1 MGILIPLILISFAC
15 VVIWRAG
22 DGFMTASEYIGRNLS
37 EGVRGA
43 SINAVASSMPEVF
56 TSLFFLFVLM
66 DASGFSGGIGTT
78 AGSAIFNG
86 MVIPA
91 VSILAVIGIGLT
103 NRIEVSK
110 KVLMRDGIALI
121 LTETIFL
128 VLISGASLDWWHGL
142 ILMLVYVAYISY
154 MFISM
159 NQSQKKAIFEAEQ
172 NGETLEVEEE
182 EEEEEENGEQG
193 SFIKGLLTFDLERV
207 FVGANKMNDVRAWSL
222 LVFATVSIALVCY
235 LLVIACEWM
244 GADVYQ
250 VPYLGEYHG
259 LNIPLMF
266 VALVLASA
274 ASSFPDTIISIKDAQ
289 RGKYDD
295 AISNALGSNIFDV
308 CFALGFPLF
317 LFTILHGPIQ
327 MPEELI
333 SLSAELRF
341 LLLLLTIVAVLV
353 YTTGKYM
360 GKGKAL
366 LLLGIYFLFI
376 LYIIGRSAG
385 NELAASIANILLSI
399 LEIVGIR

>member
-1 MGILIPLILISFAC
+1 MGILIPLILISLAC

-103 NRIEVSK
+103 KRIEVSK

-142 ILMLVYVAYISY
+142 ILMLVYIAYISY

-182 EEEEEENGEQG
+182 EEEEEDNGEQG
-193 SFIKGLLTFDLERV
+193 SFIQGLLTFDLERV
-207 FVGANKMNDVRAWSL
+207 FVGSNKMNDVRAWSL
-222 LVFATVSIALVCY
+222 LIFATVSIALVCY

-244 GADVYQ
+244 GADVYH

-333 SLSAELRF
+333 NLSAELRF
-341 LLLLLTIVAVLV
+341 LLLLLTIIAVLV

-385 NELAASIANILLSI
+385 NELAASIANVLLSI
-399 LEIVGIR
+399 LEMVGIR

>member
-1 MGILIPLILISFAC
+1 
-15 VVIWRAG
+15 
-22 DGFMTASEYIGRNLS
+22 MTASEYIGRNLS

-43 SINAVASSMPEVF
+43 SINAVASSMPEVY
-56 TSLFFLFVLM
+56 TSLFFLFVLA

-110 KVLMRDGIALI
+110 SVLLRDGIALI
-121 LTETIFL
+121 ITEAIFL
-128 VLISGASLDWWHGL
+128 VLISGSTLNWWHGL
-142 ILMLVYVAYISY
+142 ILMLVYVVYISY

-159 NQSQKKAIFEAEQ
+159 NKSQKKAMFDADQ
-172 NGETLEVEEE
+172 NGEVPAVEEEDVEEE
-182 EEEEEENGEQG
+182 EREEQG
-193 SFIKGLLTFDLERV
+193 SFFKGLITFDLERI
-207 FVGANKMNDVRAWSL
+207 FVGGNKIDNTRAWAL
-222 LVFATVSIALVCY
+222 LIFATVSIALVCY

-244 GADVYQ
+244 GADVYE
-250 VPYLGEYHG
+250 VPYLGEFHG
-259 LNIPLMF
+259 LDIPLMF

-333 SLSAELRF
+333 DLSAELRF
-341 LLLLLTIVAVLV
+341 LLLLLTIICVII
-353 YTTGKYM
+353 YTTGRFM
-360 GKGKAL
+360 GRGKAL
-366 LLLGIYFLFI
+366 LLLGIYFMFI

-385 NELAASIANILLSI
+385 NEFATGISEVLLAVLQMI
-399 LEIVGIR
+399 GIR

>member
-1 MGILIPLILISFAC
+1 MGIIIPLILIAIAC

-56 TSLFFLFVLM
+56 TSLFFLFVLA

-78 AGSAIFNG
+78 AGSAIFNS

-110 KVLMRDGIALI
+110 SVLLRDGIALI
-121 LTETIFL
+121 ITEAIFL
-128 VLISGASLDWWHGL
+128 VLISGSKLDWWHGL
-142 ILMLVYVAYISY
+142 ILMCVYVVYISY

-159 NQSQKKAIFEAEQ
+159 NKSQKKAMFEAEQ
-172 NGETLEVEEE
+172 NGEVAVEEE
-182 EEEEEENGEQG
+182 EEEEEDDEEQG
-193 SFIKGLLTFDLERV
+193 SFFKGLITFDLERI
-207 FVGANKMNDVRAWSL
+207 FIGGNKIDNTRAWAL
-222 LVFATVSIALVCY
+222 LIFATVSIAMVCY

-244 GADVYQ
+244 GADVYE

-333 SLSAELRF
+333 DLSAELRF
-341 LLLLLTIVAVLV
+341 LLLLLTIICVLI
-353 YTTGKYM
+353 YTTGRFM
-360 GKGKAL
+360 GRGKAL

-385 NELAASIANILLSI
+385 NELATGISQMLLSV
-399 LEIVGIR
+399 LEFIGIR

>member
-1 MGILIPLILISFAC
+1 MGILIPLILIAFAC

-56 TSLFFLFVLM
+56 TSLFFLFVLA

-110 KVLMRDGIALI
+110 SVLLRDGIALI
-121 LTETIFL
+121 ITEAIFL
-128 VLISGASLDWWHGL
+128 VLISGSSLNWWHGL
-142 ILMLVYVAYISY
+142 ILMCVYVVYISY

-159 NQSQKKAIFEAEQ
+159 NKSQKKAMFEAEQ
-172 NGETLEVEEE
+172 NGEVAAVEEE
-182 EEEEEENGEQG
+182 EEEEDGEEQG
-193 SFIKGLLTFDLERV
+193 SFVKGLITFDLERI
-207 FVGANKMNDVRAWSL
+207 FIRGNKIDNPRAWAL

-244 GADVYQ
+244 GADVYE
-250 VPYLGEYHG
+250 VPYLGEFQG
-259 LNIPLMF
+259 LDIPLMF

-333 SLSAELRF
+333 NLSAELRF
-341 LLLLLTIVAVLV
+341 LLLLLTIICFVI
-353 YTTGKYM
+353 YTTGRFM
-360 GKGKAL
+360 GRGKAL
-366 LLLGIYFLFI
+366 LLLGIYFMFI

-385 NELAASIANILLSI
+385 NEFATGISEVLLGT
-399 LEIVGIR
+399 LEMLGIR

>member
-193 SFIKGLLTFDLERV
+193 SFIKGLVTFDLERV
-207 FVGANKMNDVRAWSL
+207 FVGSNKMNDFRAWSL
-222 LVFATVSIALVCY
+222 LIFATVSIALVCY

-327 MPEELI
+327 MPEDLI
-333 SLSAELRF
+333 NLSAELRF

-385 NELAASIANILLSI
+385 NEMAASIANVLLSI
-399 LEIVGIR
+399 LEMVGIR

>member
-1 MGILIPLILISFAC
+1 MGILIPLILISLAC
-15 VVIWRAG
+15 LVIWRAG

-37 EGVRGA
+37 DGVRGA

-56 TSLFFLFVLM
+56 TSLFFLFVLA
-66 DASGFSGGIGTT
+66 DAEGFSGGVGTT

-91 VSILAVIGIGLT
+91 VSVLAVIGIGLT
-103 NRIEVSK
+103 KRIEVSK
-110 KVLMRDGIALI
+110 KVLLRDGIALI
-121 LTETIFL
+121 ITESIFL
-128 VLISGASLDWWHGL
+128 ILISGSSLDWWHGL
-142 ILMLVYVAYISY
+142 ILMLVYVVYISY

-159 NQSQKKAIFEAEQ
+159 NKSQKKAVFEAEQ
-172 NGETLEVEEE
+172 NGEVIEEE
-182 EEEEEENGEQG
+182 EEEEEESNEEQG
-193 SFIKGLLTFDLERV
+193 SFIKGLLTFDLERI
-207 FVGANKMNDVRAWSL
+207 FVGANKIDSARAWSL
-222 LVFATVSIALVCY
+222 LVFSTVSIALVCY
-235 LLVIACEWM
+235 LLVVACEWM
-244 GADVYQ
+244 GAESYE
-250 VPYLGEYHG
+250 VPYLGSYSG
-259 LNIPLMF
+259 LGIPLMF

-327 MPEELI
+327 MDIELI
-333 SLSAELRF
+333 DLSAELRF
-341 LLLLLTIVAVLV
+341 LLLLLTIIAVFI

-376 LYIIGRSAG
+376 LYIIGRSAD
-385 NELAASIANILLSI
+385 NEIAESVKDVLLSI
-399 LEIVGIR
+399 LRSVGIR

>member
-1 MGILIPLILISFAC
+1 MGILIPLLLISFAC
-15 VVIWRAG
+15 LVIWRAG
-22 DGFMTASEYIGRNLS
+22 DGFMAASEYIGRNLS

-103 NRIEVSK
+103 KRIEVSK

-128 VLISGASLDWWHGL
+128 VLISGSSLDWWHGL
-142 ILMLVYVAYISY
+142 ILMLVYLAYISY

-159 NQSQKKAIFEAEQ
+159 SMSQKKAVLAAEK
-172 NGETLEVEEE
+172 NGESIIEEE
-182 EEEEEENGEQG
+182 EEEEEREEQG
-193 SFIKGLLTFDLERV
+193 SFLKGLITFDLERV
-207 FVGANKMNDVRAWSL
+207 FIGSNKMNDLRAWAL
-222 LVFATVSIALVCY
+222 LLFATVSIALVCY

-250 VPYLGEYHG
+250 VPFLGEFHG

-333 SLSAELRF
+333 NLSAELRF
-341 LLLLLTIVAVLV
+341 LLLLLTVIAVVV

-366 LLLGIYFLFI
+366 LLLAIYFLFI
-376 LYIIGRSAG
+376 LYIVGRSAG
-385 NELAASIANILLSI
+385 NEFAASIANVLLSV
-399 LEIVGIR
+399 LEFVGIR